1 LRVKVLPPRH
11 GSIGVNLVAV
21 VDEDAGAE
29 MEAALKGEKIV
40 VSFDGAEAQL
50 AVIGDAVLM
59 EAAVVA
65 EHVESDAQV
74 RAGR

>member
-29 MEAALKGEKIV
+29 MEAALKGEKI
-40 VSFDGAEAQL
+40 EAQL